1 MFTRLD
7 AGYNRCPPVL
17 LWSGSLRGLQQR
29 RLTTHCWKAY
39 KRDAGCG
46 TRDAFS
52 LRAFASRIPHLA
64 SLLVGALLLP
74 ALLVAQAVD
83 TPRPPTVPPKKL
95 TAAPSPHPE
104 VVNLTL
110 KGVKVVRQ
118 DDLRNNIYTTAS
130 YCNSILLKP
139 FCWISKSK
147 YFYTREYLDHQELHR
162 DVLRIRV
169 YYWKRGYRETEVD
182 TAVVPR
188 GKNQVGVTFT
198 IKEGPATVVS
208 DIAVTQDTTVLTQRE
223 IDDRIALGKNGPLNL
238 IKLDSSRF
246 NLQSR
251 MFDKGYA
258 DAEVDTATV
267 IDSASHTAQVRFTL
281 IPKYKTTVEDIV
293 IKGNDD
299 VDSRTILKSLTFHV
313 GDIFKRSEMLRSQ
326 RALYESNLFRRA
338 SIEPRPPIDISAPDS
353 AKVVVIDL
361 TEAPFHEAR
370 ISAGF
375 NTIDFAQVESRF
387 TSYNF
392 RGGARRLDIQGV
404 VGNLFAK
411 SLNGRGVFRN
421 ATVGSTGTLA
431 RYYVP
436 TYNASID
443 LTQPW
448 FGSPHNTLSAGI
460 FTHRRS
466 APGIYIDR
474 GYGSSFTFTREMT
487 ERAPLSVNYRFEMS
501 KVDAGD
507 VYFCI
512 NFGVC
517 DAPTLEALRGNQ
529 KLSPVTITAGLDRSN
544 DPFSPNRG
552 YRTNGSIEHA
562 SAFTAS
568 DFRYNRATADGS
580 SYFQIRKRGSFAA
593 HIRAGWVRP
602 LGSTAQAVG
611 IAAGLG
617 DGVLHPRKR
626 FYAGG
631 ASSVRG
637 YGENQ
642 LGPRVLTIPIGTLQA
657 HDSLNVACTSGADVT
672 QCDPTAGNLKDRDFE
687 PRPLG
692 GNFVVEG
699 SVEARFPVWRDLAG
713 AAFVDAGMVSQRTTP
728 DLPRRKTAITPGFGF
743 RYKSPVGPIRA
754 DIGFNPGRSESLPVV
769 TESIVNGQ
777 RTLVTLRQRRTYSP
791 TSGGILNRM
800 VLHLSIGEA
809 F

>member
-1 MFTRLD
+1 
-7 AGYNRCPPVL
+7 
-17 LWSGSLRGLQQR
+17 
-29 RLTTHCWKAY
+29 
-39 KRDAGCG
+39 
-46 TRDAFS
+46 
-52 LRAFASRIPHLA
+52 
-64 SLLVGALLLP
+64 
-74 ALLVAQAVD
+74 
-83 TPRPPTVPPKKL
+83 
-95 TAAPSPHPE
+95 
-104 VVNLTL
+104 
-110 KGVKVVRQ
+110 VKVVRQ
-118 DDLRNNIYTTAS
+118 DDLRTNIYTTAS
-130 YCNSILLKP
+130 YCNSFILKP

-162 DVLRIRV
+162 DVLRIRI

-188 GKNQVGVTFT
+188 GHNQVGVTFT
-198 IKEGPATVVS
+198 IREGPATTVSDVVVS
-208 DIAVTQDTTVLTQRE
+208 QDSSILSQRE
-223 IDDRIALGKNGPLNL
+223 INDRISLSRNAPLNL
-238 IKLDSSRF
+238 IRLDSSRF
-246 NLQSR
+246 NLQAR

-267 IDSASHTAQVRFTL
+267 IDSTSHTAVVKFTL
-281 IPKYKTTVEDIV
+281 LPKYKTTVEDIV
-293 IKGNDD
+293 ISGNDD
-299 VDSRTILKSLTFHV
+299 VDDRTILKSLSFHV
-313 GDIFKRSEMLRSQ
+313 GDIFRRSDMLRSQ

-338 SIEPRPPIDISAPDS
+338 AIEPRPPIDISIPDS
-353 AKVVVIDL
+353 AKIVVINV

-370 ISAGF
+370 VSAGF
-375 NTIDFAQVESRF
+375 NTIDFGQLESRF

-392 RGGARRLDIQGV
+392 RGGARRLQLQGV

-411 SLNGRGVFRN
+411 SLNGRGIFRN
-421 ATVGSTGTLA
+421 STLTPTGQLA
-431 RYYVP
+431 RYFVP

-460 FTHRRS
+460 FSHRRS

-487 ERAPLSVNYRFEMS
+487 ERAPLSFNYRFEIS

-517 DAPTLEALRGNQ
+517 DQPTLESLRGNQ
-529 KLSPVTITAGLDRSN
+529 KLSPVTVTAGLDRTN

-552 YRTNGSIEHA
+552 FRTNGSVEHA
-562 SAFTAS
+562 STFTAS
-568 DFRYNRATADGS
+568 DFRYNRATADGAA
-580 SYFQIRKRGSFAA
+580 YHQIRKRGSLAA
-593 HIRAGWVRP
+593 HINIGWVHP
-602 LGSTAQAVG
+602 LGSTAQATG
-611 IAAGLG
+611 IAASVG

-631 ASSVRG
+631 AHSVRG
-637 YGENQ
+637 FGENQ
-642 LGPRVLTIPIGTLQA
+642 LGPRVLTIPIGTLQS
-657 HDSLNVACTSGADVT
+657 HDSLNLACTSGTDVT
-672 QCDPTAGNLKDRDFE
+672 QCNPDLANLKDRDFE

-692 GNFVVEG
+692 GNFVLEG
-699 SVEARFPVWRDLAG
+699 SVEARFPLWRDISG
-713 AAFVDAGMVSQRTTP
+713 AAFVDAGMVSQRINA
-728 DLPRRKTAITPGFGF
+728 DLPRRKAAITPGFGF

-754 DIGFNPGRSESLPVV
+754 DIGFNPGRSESLPVI

-777 RTLVTLRQRRTYSP
+777 RTLVTLRQRRGYSP

-800 VLHLSIGEA
+800 VLHLSIGEP